1 MAEFFNRANL
11 LQGSVSPVAGGNV
24 SVPIDDPNNKL
35 LAQSFGNLASRLN
48 AFKTTAFN
56 VAGEKAKASGASYG
70 ARNAPTAEQL
80 ALANE
85 TGQTVDLP
93 GDATSIN
100 IFQQAAYAGSL
111 SRVEDM
117 IEIAGRRALTEVMA
131 EAAADPSIDPQT
143 FTAKLDTVVQEYSKQ
158 MATVSPTSAGKINAS
173 LGMVANAQV
182 VSFSRE
188 FMAKAIK
195 QQTNE
200 AKENVNT
207 IIDAAPQTITGHTAN
222 GDVTLLNSLAK
233 ERSRIRSILEKSN
246 VNEDVILRA
255 ETRFDKQIKKAQEAI
270 ILDWARSTEKFTDN
284 PTGAYRELQKLEQ
297 GKQAEVP
304 DNIKD
309 VWAITEPG
317 TRNAI
322 VKELINQTTAI
333 NRVDELENK
342 RSDLQRQNII
352 DEQTQIFNKALTDL
366 EATWQERSRA
376 MQAAVITL
384 NNIGVDTTNLQEI
397 IDAGPITRIE
407 SVAQDVLHLSKLK
420 SMGVLSLFE
429 INKARLNEEDQ
440 AKFLNDLLGQ
450 RDKNVKGALAT
461 IKNDRLFADVN
472 LNANPDQDDTKQA
485 LIRQRYNQA
494 QDIVLKARRQFEEK
508 LRNKVRNGETITS
521 EDFFDAQQVAEDA
534 VKTVRT
540 EMLEKE
546 ITILE
551 EKIEKSYKILDDIEK
566 RDGTVFPRTEEG
578 LRQALRSEVTGMS
591 FGVFGLNPRYPKD
604 QNNKFFGEGLQIFNR
619 LKNFEELRD
628 LRKRLDL
635 LEDD

>member
-11 LQGSVSPVAGGNV
+11 LQGSVAPIAGGNV
-24 SVPIDDPNNKL
+24 SVPTDDPNNKL
-35 LAQSFGNLASRLN
+35 LAQGFGNLASRLD

-56 VAGEKAKASGASYG
+56 VAGERAKAAGTLYG
-70 ARNAPTAEQL
+70 ARNAPTADQL
-80 ALANE
+80 ALANA

-93 GDATSIN
+93 GDATSLN
-100 IFQQAAYAGSL
+100 IFNQAAYAGSL
-111 SRVEDM
+111 SLLEDSV
-117 IEIAGRRALTEVMA
+117 EIAGRRALTEAMA
-131 EAAADPSIDPQT
+131 EAAADPTLDPQT
-143 FTAKLDTVVQEYSKQ
+143 FTAKLDTVVQEYSAQ
-158 MATVSPTSAGKINAS
+158 MATVSPTSAGKVNAA
-173 LGMVANAQV
+173 LGMVANSQV

-195 QQTNE
+195 QRVNE
-200 AKENVNT
+200 AKENANT
-207 IIDAAPQTITGHTAN
+207 IIDSASDIITGHTVN
-222 GDVTLLNSLAK
+222 GDVTLLDSIKSGKN
-233 ERSRIRSILEKSN
+233 RVRSILEKSG
-246 VNEDVILRA
+246 VKEDYILRS
-255 ETRFDKQIKKAQEAI
+255 ETRFEKEVKKAQEAI

-284 PTGAYRELQKLEQ
+284 PTGAYRELRKLEL
-297 GKQAEVP
+297 GEKAEIP

-352 DEQTQIFNKALTDL
+352 DENTQIFNKALTDL
-366 EATWQERSRA
+366 EATWQERSRT
-376 MQAAVITL
+376 MQAAVISL
-384 NNIGVDTTNLQEI
+384 NNIGEDTTKLQEI

-472 LNANPDQDDTKQA
+472 LNADPNQDDTKQA

-494 QDIVLKARRQFEEK
+494 QDIVLKARRQFEEN
-508 LRNKVRNGETITS
+508 LRKKVRSGETVTS

-551 EKIEKSYKILDDIEK
+551 ERIEKSYKILDDIEK

-578 LRQALRSEVTGMS
+578 LRQALRSEVPG
-591 FGVFGLNPRYPKD
+591 FLGLRTNPRYPKD
-604 QNNKFFGEGLQIFNR
+604 QNNKFFGEGLKISNR

>member
-1 MAEFFNRANL
+1 
-11 LQGSVSPVAGGNV
+11 
-24 SVPIDDPNNKL
+24 
-35 LAQSFGNLASRLN
+35 
-48 AFKTTAFN
+48 
-56 VAGEKAKASGASYG
+56 
-70 ARNAPTAEQL
+70 
-80 ALANE
+80 
-85 TGQTVDLP
+85 
-93 GDATSIN
+93 
-100 IFQQAAYAGSL
+100 
-111 SRVEDM
+111 
-117 IEIAGRRALTEVMA
+117 
-131 EAAADPSIDPQT
+131 
-143 FTAKLDTVVQEYSKQ
+143 
-158 MATVSPTSAGKINAS
+158 
-173 LGMVANAQV
+173 
-182 VSFSRE
+182 
-188 FMAKAIK
+188 
-195 QQTNE
+195 
-200 AKENVNT
+200 
-207 IIDAAPQTITGHTAN
+207 
-222 GDVTLLNSLAK
+222 
-233 ERSRIRSILEKSN
+233 
-246 VNEDVILRA
+246 
-255 ETRFDKQIKKAQEAI
+255 
-270 ILDWARSTEKFTDN
+270 
-284 PTGAYRELQKLEQ
+284 
-297 GKQAEVP
+297 
-304 DNIKD
+304 
-309 VWAITEPG
+309 
-317 TRNAI
+317 
-322 VKELINQTTAI
+322 
-333 NRVDELENK
+333 
-342 RSDLQRQNII
+342 
-352 DEQTQIFNKALTDL
+352 
-366 EATWQERSRA
+366 
-376 MQAAVITL
+376 
-384 NNIGVDTTNLQEI
+384 
-397 IDAGPITRIE
+397 
-407 SVAQDVLHLSKLK
+407 
-420 SMGVLSLFE
+420 MGVLSLFE